1 MRRDRTE
8 NMTEVTSLNPLIS
21 SLLVLLVLLCG
32 SYVAAVLQ
40 QVGGS
45 FRRGN
50 NLADA
55 LLEPIRQGGLLLR
68 QDLSCTERPDMLLWA
83 VAPATYAAVA
93 ACALTVVPL
102 ATFTAVAD
110 VRTGIVLFGAAE
122 AIAIIAIFLHGWS
135 PNSHLALIGGYRF
148 VALGLSYELLSMFVL
163 IAAALPAES
172 LQVSKIVVSQ
182 TDVWNLIRQPLSLPL
197 WLVVTLGV
205 TFTGPLNL
213 ADSTD
218 LASGTALEISG
229 RHLLLWK
236 IGRGAM
242 LTVFCAMGA
251 NIILGGWLGP
261 FLPGWAWIVL
271 KTLALM
277 LLVTWLGRH
286 LSRLPAE
293 HAVRYLWIIGLPLSF
308 VHLLL
313 AGIVTLL

>member
-1 MRRDRTE
+1 MADMAE
-8 NMTEVTSLNPLIS
+8 IASLGPVIS
-21 SLLVLLVLLCG
+21 SLLVPFILLG
-32 SYVAAVLQ
+32 GGYVAAVLQ
-40 QVGGS
+40 QLVAARKGS
-45 FRRGN
+45 SPVVI
-50 NLADA
+50 
-55 LLEPIRQGGLLLR
+55 LLEPIRQGALLLR
-68 QDLSCTERPDMLLWA
+68 QELSCTERPDMLLWA
-83 VAPATYAAVA
+83 VAPATYVAVA

-102 ATFTAVAD
+102 AACTAVAD

-122 AIAIIAIFLHGWS
+122 AIAIIAVYLHGWA

-172 LQVSKIVVSQ
+172 LQISKIVVSQ
-182 TDVWNLIRQPLSLPL
+182 AELWNLIRQPLSLPL
-197 WLVVTLGV
+197 WIVVTLGV

-218 LASGTALEISG
+218 LASGTSLEISG

-236 IGRGAM
+236 IARGAM

-251 NIILGGWLGP
+251 SIILGGWQGP
-261 FLPGWAWIVL
+261 LLPGWAWILV

-277 LLVTWLGRH
+277 LLVSWLGAR

-293 HAVRYLWIIGLPLSF
+293 RAVLYLWTIGLPLAF
-308 VHLLL
+308 LHLLL

>member
-1 MRRDRTE
+1 MPDIAEVTSMNPIVSGLLVPILLFAGSYVVAVLHQLVAPRRDR
-8 NMTEVTSLNPLIS
+8 S
-21 SLLVLLVLLCG
+21 
-32 SYVAAVLQ
+32 AAV
-40 QVGGS
+40 S
-45 FRRGN
+45 
-50 NLADA
+50 
-55 LLEPIRQGGLLLR
+55 LLEPIRQGALLLR
-68 QDLSCTERPDMLLWA
+68 QELSCTERPDMLLWA
-83 VAPATYAAVA
+83 VAPATYTAVA
-93 ACALTVVPL
+93 ACALSVVPL

-122 AIAIIAIFLHGWS
+122 AIAIIAIFLHGWA

-172 LQVSKIVVSQ
+172 LQISKIVVSQ
-182 TDVWNLIRQPLSLPL
+182 AELWNLIRQPLSLPL

-251 NIILGGWLGP
+251 SIILGGWQGP
-261 FLPGWAWIVL
+261 LLPGWVWVIG

-277 LLVTWLGRH
+277 LLVSWLGAR

-293 HAVRYLWIIGLPLSF
+293 RAVLYLWTIGLPAAFL
-308 VHLLL
+308 HLLL

>member
-1 MRRDRTE
+1 
-8 NMTEVTSLNPLIS
+8 MTDMAEVASLGPIVS
-21 SLLVLLVLLCG
+21 SLLVPVILLSG
-32 SYVAAVLQ
+32 GYVAAVLHQ
-40 QVGGS
+40 LVAA
-45 FRRGN
+45 RRGSGPVVI
-50 NLADA
+50 
-55 LLEPIRQGGLLLR
+55 LLEPIRQGALLLR
-68 QDLSCTERPDMLLWA
+68 QELSCTERPDMLLWA
-83 VAPATYAAVA
+83 VGPATYAAVA

-102 ATFTAVAD
+102 ATFTAIAD

-122 AIAIIAIFLHGWS
+122 AIAIIAIYLHGWA

-172 LQVSKIVVSQ
+172 LQISKIVVSQ
-182 TDVWNLIRQPLSLPL
+182 AELWNLIRQPLSLPL

-218 LASGTALEISG
+218 LASGTSLEISG
-229 RHLLLWK
+229 RHRLLWK
-236 IGRGAM
+236 IARGAM

-251 NIILGGWLGP
+251 SIILGGWQGP
-261 FLPGWAWIVL
+261 LLPGCAWIMV

-277 LLVTWLGRH
+277 LLVSWLGAR

-293 HAVRYLWIIGLPLSF
+293 RAVLYLWTIGLPLAF
-308 VHLLL
+308 LHLLL